1 MAPQKQEALK
11 ARWTVML
18 YMVASKD
25 EQTESAA
32 IRNVRQLQEFGAR
45 DDLNLLVQIDRRWP
59 GYPERYRVT
68 QDHAADVCHFDQR
81 ERNDSGQ
88 PEVLRDFVDW
98 ARQLCP
104 AENYM
109 LILWGHAYGLGF
121 GRDNGKALT
130 LPQIAES
137 LSPKY
142 FDGQTPV
149 DVLGVNACAMC
160 YAEAIYEL
168 RHAARFLVAPEITM
182 PFAGWPYQTVL
193 NAIVTEP
200 DITAN
205 VLCAK
210 IVDCFIDSF
219 EEALESRTV
228 ALTAINLAAAEE
240 LEKKLAPLSSALVS
254 AIRDAATGK
263 LIAEAFLDTAHAD
276 SRPLID
282 LVDLCERLQQI
293 EAPSASAIKTAASEL
308 ETFLNSGD
316 SQRLVLK
323 KNGLGDLEGLNGVG
337 IYAPSVTGEAEL
349 TRLDLD
355 QPNYDKLALVQ
366 KLKTDGG
373 WSGLVYSDLRRLLAP
388 VNTVIAEFINGTG
401 ASGIEDRTAV
411 AQLLLSAYRSF
422 IKLGSTVTDTQSE
435 LNRILSGQGNGR
447 QDLAAIAPVTSRP
460 VIGWPFLR
468 LAPNSGPGVSRS
480 AASRPGAGMAPGS
493 LDDGDH
499 RLRNSVNQLVSLEA
513 ALAEVEKTAKRV
525 MTHSRFGLGDD
536 QSKPDLGD
544 DQSKPDLGDDQS
556 KPDLGTFTAS
566 IGARTDIPYSNG
578 TASVVEM
585 FRQVAWALR
594 LVEQAVAKI
603 EDDCAS
609 ALSDSS
615 DDPLFRQRTIDQLNQ
630 SFSGLQEMVV
640 NAKSTMYS
648 VLAHPAYGLGPSIQ
662 AGASTATRQQ
672 LAAAGGLSSQKL
684 RLL

>member
-1 MAPQKQEALK
+1 
-11 ARWTVML
+11 ML

-45 DDLNLLVQIDRRWP
+45 DGLNLLVQIDRRWP

-68 QDHAADVCHFDQR
+68 KDHQVNVCHFDQR

-88 PEVLRDFVDW
+88 PKVLRHFVKW

-104 AENYM
+104 ADNYM
-109 LILWGHAYGLGF
+109 LVLWGHAYGLGF

-130 LPQIAES
+130 LPEIAES
-137 LSPKY
+137 LNPKY
-142 FDGQTPV
+142 FDGKTAV
-149 DVLGVNACAMC
+149 DILGVNACAMC

-193 NAIVTEP
+193 DAIVTEP

-205 VLCAK
+205 VLCDK

-228 ALTAINLAAAEE
+228 ALTAINLAAAED
-240 LEKKLAPLSSALVS
+240 LERKLAPLSSALVS
-254 AIRDAATGK
+254 AIGDAATGK
-263 LIAEAFLDTAHAD
+263 LIADAFLDTAHAD

-282 LVDLCERLQQI
+282 LVDLCDRLQQI
-293 EAPSASAIKTAASEL
+293 EAPSAATVKNAASEL
-308 ETFLNSGD
+308 ETFLNSDD
-316 SQRLVLK
+316 SQRLVVK

-337 IYAPSVTGEAEL
+337 IYAPSVTGAAEL

-366 KLKTDGG
+366 KLKADRG
-373 WSGLVYSDLRRLLAP
+373 WSGLVYSDVRRLLAP
-388 VNTVIAEFINGTG
+388 VNTVIAEFVNGTG

-422 IKLGSTVTDTQSE
+422 VKLGSAVTDTQSE
-435 LNRILSGQGNGR
+435 LNKILSGKGNGR
-447 QDLAAIAPVTSRP
+447 RDLAAIAPATSRP
-460 VIGWPFLR
+460 VFGWPFLR
-468 LAPNSGPGVSRS
+468 LTPNGGPGVTGGTV
-480 AASRPGAGMAPGS
+480 SRPGAGVAPGS
-493 LDDGDH
+493 PGDGPRDY
-499 RLRNSVNQLVSLEA
+499 RLKNSVDQLVSLEA

-536 QSKPDLGD
+536 QSKPDLGGDGD

-556 KPDLGTFTAS
+556 KPDLGAFTAS
-566 IGARTDIPYSNG
+566 IGARNDIPYSNG

-615 DDPLFRQRTIDQLNQ
+615 EDPVFRQRTIDQLNQ